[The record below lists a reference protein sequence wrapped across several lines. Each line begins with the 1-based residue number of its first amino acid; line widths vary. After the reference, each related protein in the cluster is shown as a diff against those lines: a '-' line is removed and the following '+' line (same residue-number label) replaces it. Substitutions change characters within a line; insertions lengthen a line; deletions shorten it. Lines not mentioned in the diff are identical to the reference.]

1 MKRSKPCLPRKLKK
15 AMDTLLISND
25 GEVFT
30 KVSYRLRRY
39 PRTKW
44 VVRAERQFRRKW
56 LECKRKDELLKALRF
71 STYEKEE

>member
-1 MKRSKPCLPRKLKK
+1 MKK
-15 AMDTLLISND
+15 AMDALLISGD

-30 KVSYRLRRY
+30 KASYRLRHY

-56 LECKRKDELLKALRF
+56 LEFKREDEQLKALRF
-71 STYEKEE
+71 SNYEKVQVEKDA